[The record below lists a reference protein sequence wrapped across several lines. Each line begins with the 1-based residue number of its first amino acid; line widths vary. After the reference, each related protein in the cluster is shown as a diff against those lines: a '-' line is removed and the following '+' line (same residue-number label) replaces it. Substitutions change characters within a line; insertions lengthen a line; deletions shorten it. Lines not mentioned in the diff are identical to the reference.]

1 MVRHDQ
7 MAQAVGTASAG
18 EVDMGEPAVDPA
30 EAGDAVISPQLA
42 RPTPLVTV
50 AEACT
55 VAGKLYG
62 LEIASGRALPSE
74 RDSNFCLHD
83 VSGREFVLKLLH
95 PDEEPALTSFQT
107 GALLHVAAV
116 DPSLPIPRVVEP
128 LHGDTADAVWTGSAQ
143 ARRRVRCVTYMRG
156 RPMYQSRPSVS
167 QLRNLGTVL
176 ARLDLALSGYRHPGE
191 DHELFWDLKRADR
204 VRGLLAAIPDSAQR
218 DISEQVLDRFAR
230 DVKPKLSTL
239 RCQTLHNDMNRHNVL
254 VSEDADQ
261 DVVAIIDFGDMVR
274 GPLVQDLATASAY
287 QSLEGAHPLRAAA
300 ELAAAFHAIH
310 PLEDGE
316 LAVLLDLMLTRL
328 ALSAAISSWRAA
340 RHPDNA
346 PYILRNAHGAWM
358 SLRRLEGLPH
368 EDAVAWLNDQI
379 TRS

>member
-1 MVRHDQ
+1 
-7 MAQAVGTASAG
+7 
-18 EVDMGEPAVDPA
+18 
-30 EAGDAVISPQLA
+30 
-42 RPTPLVTV
+42 
-50 AEACT
+50 
-55 VAGKLYG
+55 
-62 LEIASGRALPSE
+62 
-74 RDSNFCLHD
+74 
-83 VSGREFVLKLLH
+83 
-95 PDEEPALTSFQT
+95 
-107 GALLHVAAV
+107 
-116 DPSLPIPRVVEP
+116 
-128 LHGDTADAVWTGSAQ
+128 
-143 ARRRVRCVTYMRG
+143 
-156 RPMYQSRPSVS
+156 
-167 QLRNLGTVL
+167 
-176 ARLDLALSGYRHPGE
+176 
-191 DHELFWDLKRADR
+191 
-204 VRGLLAAIPDSAQR
+204 
-218 DISEQVLDRFAR
+218 
-230 DVKPKLSTL
+230 
-239 RCQTLHNDMNRHNVL
+239 VL